1 MSHKGTLLYM
11 APEMIKLQA
20 KYTEK
25 VDIFSL
31 GVILYELYTRKTPY
45 KFEQGKELAN

>member
-1 MSHKGTLLYM
+1 MSLKGTLEYM
-11 APEMIKLQA
+11 APEMIKRQA

-31 GVILYELYTRKTPY
+31 GVIVYELYTRKFPY
-45 KFEQGKELAN
+45 AFEHGKELAI